1 MVTRTPRATRSA
13 AFNAE
18 KKKMSIKHLPASAS
32 ADEIC
37 AALGED
43 GCVVVDNVVRPEVM
57 DEVAQELRPFTEKT
71 PFGPDEFSGR
81 RTRRTGGLIARSAKC
96 RDLVMN
102 PTVLGAVGK
111 MLGHA
116 TSFQLHLTQVIAIG
130 PGEPAQTIHRD
141 QWAFD
146 FFPFPKGYEVQCNTI
161 WAMTDFIEE
170 NGATRVIPGSNRFD
184 DRLRFTEGDTEPA
197 EMTKG
202 SVLFYTGSIYHGGGA
217 NRSKEIRTGINITYN
232 VSWLRQEE
240 NQYLSVP
247 LEIARTLPVD
257 LLRLMG
263 YRLGAYALGYVDD
276 TRDPI
281 EVVRPDLA
289 RNGFRP
295 VLETQES
302 ASFLKPQSQGSNAK
316 D

>member
-1 MVTRTPRATRSA
+1 M
-13 AFNAE
+13 
-18 KKKMSIKHLPASAS
+18 IKHLSASAS

-37 AALGED
+37 AALADD

-57 DEVAQELRPFTEKT
+57 DEIARELRPFAENT
-71 PFGPDEFSGR
+71 PLGPDDFSGR
-81 RTRRTGGLIARSAKC
+81 RTRRTGGLIARSPKS
-96 RDLVMN
+96 RELVMH
-102 PTVLGAVGK
+102 PVVLGATAR

-116 TSFQLHLTQVIAIG
+116 TSFQLHLTQIISIG
-130 PGEPAQTIHRD
+130 PDEPAQTIHRD

-146 FFPFPKGYEVQCNTI
+146 FFPFPRGYEVQCNTI
-161 WAMTDFIEE
+161 WAMTDFTAE
-170 NGATRVIPGSNRFD
+170 NGATRVIPGSNHFD
-184 DRLRFTEGDTEPA
+184 DKLRFTEADTEPA
-197 EMTKG
+197 AMSKG

-289 RNGFRP
+289 RAGFRP

-302 ASFLKPQSQGSNAK
+302 ASFLTTQPRASTQKSE
-316 D
+316 

>member
-1 MVTRTPRATRSA
+1 
-13 AFNAE
+13 
-18 KKKMSIKHLPASAS
+18 
-32 ADEIC
+32 
-37 AALGED
+37 
-43 GCVVVDNVVRPEVM
+43 M
-57 DEVAQELRPFTEKT
+57 DAVAQELRPFTEKT
-71 PFGPDEFSGR
+71 PFGPDDFSGR
-81 RTRRTGGLIARSAKC
+81 RTRRTGGLVARSPKC
-96 RDLVMN
+96 RELVMN

-111 MLGHA
+111 LLGHA
-116 TSFQLHLTQVIAIG
+116 TSFQLHLTQIISIG

-146 FFPFPKGYEVQCNTI
+146 FFPFPRGYEVQCNTI
-161 WAMTDFIEE
+161 WAMTDFTEA

-184 DRLRFTEGDTEPA
+184 DKLRFTEADPEPA
-197 EMTKG
+197 EMPKG

-217 NRSKEIRTGINITYN
+217 NRSKDIRTGINITYN

-302 ASFLKPQSQGSNAK
+302 ASFLTTQPRASDEKSE
-316 D
+316 

>member
-1 MVTRTPRATRSA
+1 
-13 AFNAE
+13 
-18 KKKMSIKHLPASAS
+18 MSITHLPLSAS
-32 ADEIC
+32 ADQIC
-37 AALGED
+37 ASLADD
-43 GCVVVDNVVRPEVM
+43 GCVVVDNVAAPEVM
-57 DEVAQELRPFTEKT
+57 DEVAAELRPFAEKT
-71 PFGPDEFSGR
+71 PIGADDFSGR
-81 RTRRTGGLIARSAKC
+81 RTRRTGGLIARSAKS

-116 TSFQLHLTQVIAIG
+116 TSFQLHLTQIISIG

-146 FFPFPKGYEVQCNTI
+146 FFPFPRGYEVQCNTI
-161 WAMTDFIEE
+161 WAMTDFTEE

-184 DRLRFTEGDTEPA
+184 DKLRFTEADTEAA

-217 NRSKEIRTGINITYN
+217 NRSTNIRTGINITYN

-295 VLETQES
+295 VVETQES
-302 ASFLKPQSQGSNAK
+302 ATFLKPPSPDSAQK
-316 D
+316 

>member
-1 MVTRTPRATRSA
+1 
-13 AFNAE
+13 
-18 KKKMSIKHLPASAS
+18 MSITHLPASAS
-32 ADEIC
+32 ADEIS
-37 AALGED
+37 AVLGED
-43 GCVVVDNVVRPEVM
+43 GVVVVDRVVRPEIM
-57 DEVAQELRPFTEKT
+57 DEVAQELRPFTEAT
-71 PFGPDEFSGR
+71 PLGADDFSGR
-81 RTRRTGGLIARSAKC
+81 RTRRTGGLIARSPKC
-96 RDLVMN
+96 RELVMH
-102 PTVLGAVGK
+102 PTVLGGVGK

-116 TSFQLHLTQVIAIG
+116 TSFQLHLTQIISIG

-146 FFPFPKGYEVQCNTI
+146 FFPFPRGYEVQCNTI
-161 WAMTDFIEE
+161 WAMTDFTAE

-184 DRLRFTEGDTEPA
+184 DKLRFAESDTEPA
-197 EMTKG
+197 EMAKG
-202 SVLFYTGSIYHGGGA
+202 SVLFYTGSLYHGGGA
-217 NRSKEIRTGINITYN
+217 NHSKDIRTGINITYN

-247 LEIARTLPVD
+247 LEVARTLPVD

-302 ASFLKPQSQGSNAK
+302 ASFLNTQSRASNEKAE
-316 D
+316 